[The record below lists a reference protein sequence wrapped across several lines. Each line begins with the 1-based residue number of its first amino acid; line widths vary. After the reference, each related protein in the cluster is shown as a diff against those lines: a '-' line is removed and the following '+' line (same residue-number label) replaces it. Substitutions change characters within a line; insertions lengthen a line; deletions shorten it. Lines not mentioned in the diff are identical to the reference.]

1 MFHFTCF
8 NVEDPHDPSVGL
20 MNGQLSIPGNL
31 LRREVFDPVVN
42 EVCLFLISIWLIFEK
57 HKILQVLQ
65 LIEEQLSRVDQPVHA
80 LLLVGGFAGSEY
92 LKQRVTVGIS
102 FCYGA
107 PFHFLTSPLPFV
119 GPILLSDSSHC
130 PPT

>member
-1 MFHFTCF
+1 
-8 NVEDPHDPSVGL
+8 

-42 EVCLFLISIWLIFEK
+42 EVCSVFIFWLPQLNIF
-57 HKILQVLQ
+57 LQVVQ

-92 LKQRVTVGIS
+92 LKQRVTVRIS
-102 FCYGA
+102 
-107 PFHFLTSPLPFV
+107 
-119 GPILLSDSSHC
+119 
-130 PPT
+130 